1 MERRNL
7 TELGYITAIAN
18 VPSIRERG
26 ILSFRRAREVDH
38 VDLAMAEIQD
48 RRDGKLVPDVRRRK
62 PGELHDFAPLY
73 ICARNPMMY
82 VRSSRHEEICVLRVD
97 QGVLELDGVVVTD
110 GNAASDYTR
119 FAAAPAGLAEVDE
132 EMTFAEYWTDPNVYA
147 YWEKKRRKCAEV
159 LVPDRV
165 DPSFITGVYVSCERA
180 RDACAAAAVPWQVT
194 IDAHLFF
201 R

>member
-18 VPSIRERG
+18 VPSIWERG
-26 ILSFRRAREVDH
+26 ILSFRRAREVVH

-62 PGELHDFAPLY
+62 PAELHDYAPLY

-97 QGVLELDGVVVTD
+97 PGVLELDGVVVTD
-110 GNAASDYTR
+110 GNAASDYSR
-119 FAAAPAGLAEVDE
+119 FAAAPQGLAEVDK
-132 EMTFAEYWTDPNVYA
+132 EMTFAEYWTDPRMSTHIG
-147 YWEKKRRKCAEV
+147 RRSVESARRCWSRTAST
-159 LVPDRV
+159 LASSPASTYRANALGMPARPR
-165 DPSFITGVYVSCERA
+165 PSRGR
-180 RDACAAAAVPWQVT
+180 
-194 IDAHLFF
+194 
-201 R
+201 